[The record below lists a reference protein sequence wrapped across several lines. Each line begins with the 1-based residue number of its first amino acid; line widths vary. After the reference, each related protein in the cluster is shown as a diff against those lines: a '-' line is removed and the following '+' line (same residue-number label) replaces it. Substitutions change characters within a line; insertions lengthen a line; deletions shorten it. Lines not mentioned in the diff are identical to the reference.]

1 MTHFHN
7 PNTPNHNSL
16 HDPSAPP
23 DKAWLRLSIAPTHL
37 HHPQPLKIN
46 ESLPHLPTPFQLHPA
61 LHSPTSNSD
70 ILRVIDPPRRPQ
82 SGIWFSLQPLELN
95 QGKQPALPQRS
106 TSYLRIKDGRMR
118 VGLVMKYLVKKLRLE
133 SETEVEIWC
142 RGEKVEGWLTMQQI
156 RDNIWTSKHSSFTLL
171 PHSSTIPHIML
182 LHYSYSY

>member
-1 MTHFHN
+1 MRCCKNKHPFWWSQYIKSKEWAPCCSYSYSLCFLYPSNPARKLPKKQNERELRFATFIHINSIHFLPSFLPPISSPFPAMTHFHN

-95 QGKQPALPQRS
+95 QYENS
-106 TSYLRIKDGRMR
+106 T
-118 VGLVMKYLVKKLRLE
+118 
-133 SETEVEIWC
+133 
-142 RGEKVEGWLTMQQI
+142 
-156 RDNIWTSKHSSFTLL
+156 
-171 PHSSTIPHIML
+171 
-182 LHYSYSY
+182 